1 MHSQYTTKIPML
13 EVNGQ
18 KIGLTSLAFCK
29 WQKTKLKNQ
38 EETPY
43 TQKGREKYQRR
54 TGKTRRL
61 FRQDQLLSE
70 SKTVAQ
76 TNGLGYN
83 FEYHLNSAYAFNRD
97 KGTCRVCK
105 EKLSGENVEF
115 HRIQPYL
122 SLKDLNR
129 VPNLASVC
137 KMCHERIHGTAVHPK
152 LPVKSEKKLNRMRE
166 KLLLTTHKILMERPV
181 KRKFHAGC
189 ESGEKGVRTAQNAC
203 EDAPYLLVLQSE
215 VLRAKRLN

>member
-1 MHSQYTTKIPML
+1 MYLARREMK
-13 EVNGQ
+13 

-29 WQKTKLKNQ
+29 WRKTKLKNQ

-54 TGKTRRL
+54 TGKTGRL

-70 SKTVAQ
+70 SNTVAQ

-83 FEYHLNSAYAFNRD
+83 FEYHLNGAYAFNRD

-137 KMCHERIHGTAVHPK
+137 KTCHERIHGTAVHPK

-166 KLLLTTHKILMERPV
+166 KLLLTNHKILMERAV
-181 KRKFHAGC
+181 KRKFHAVC

-203 EDAPYLLVLQSE
+203 EDSPYLLVLQSE
-215 VLRAKRLN
+215 VLRAKRLTSQQNLQG